1 MTTRMATKGVLLAGA
16 VLLGTPSAN
25 AAEFGAFYAFG
36 DSLTDCCAFGR
47 TTDGNSP
54 NWADRLPSLIGA
66 TYTASPG
73 TNFAVGGAQ
82 SGYTNVVP
90 ATDRAAG
97 GGTGFLAQVGRF
109 EAQGVAVTARDV
121 AGVWI
126 GTNDIWSSTFSAGS
140 LPGWAQ
146 APLGARPGVTAL
158 TDHVVGNVRAGIQGL
173 VDEGFRNIVLISP
186 YDLAQSTVID
196 PAARDL
202 ATSYSLAIRDAYAG
216 LKTSGVN
223 TYVLD
228 TVDLL
233 QRVQANPGA
242 YGFDRVTG
250 AESCQSGDCVFSDG
264 IHLTGAFHQVI
275 ADALAGIIG
284 PAGTPPGTETVAETT
299 PATGAVPDAQTPP
312 LAGSAPASGTA
323 PATGGTSG
331 GGTTP
336 AVEPVP
342 ATQTPPTP
350 ETIPVLVTIPADAP
364 ILVGGTAD
372 LGPPSPAAVP
382 EPVSS
387 ALVFVGLAG
396 LGLARRTR
404 RMPA

>member
-47 TTDGNSP
+47 TTEGNAP

-66 TYTASPG
+66 TYTASPR

-90 ATDRAAG
+90 DNDRAAG

-146 APLGARPGVTAL
+146 APLGARPGVAAL

-186 YDLAQSTVID
+186 YDMAQSTAID
-196 PAARDL
+196 PTARDL
-202 ATSYSLAIRDAYAG
+202 ATGYSLAIRDAYAG
-216 LKTSGVN
+216 LETPSVN

-250 AESCQSGDCVFSDG
+250 AESCQSSDCVFSDG
-264 IHLTGAFHQVI
+264 IHLTGAFHQVV

-284 PAGTPPGTETVAETT
+284 PAATPPVVETA
-299 PATGAVPDAQTPP
+299 PAPGAAPDAQTPP
-312 LAGSAPASGTA
+312 VVGTAPASGTGT
-323 PATGGTSG
+323 ATEAGPGGSV
-331 GGTTP
+331 TP
-336 AVEPVP
+336 VVEPGP

-350 ETIPVLVTIPADAP
+350 ETTPVLVTVPADTP
-364 ILVGGTAD
+364 ILVGETTD
-372 LGPPSPAAVP
+372 LGRPSPAAVP

-387 ALVFVGLAG
+387 ALVFMGLVG
-396 LGLARRTR
+396 LGLARRAR
-404 RMPA
+404 RLPA

>member
-47 TTDGNSP
+47 TTEGNAP

-66 TYTASPG
+66 TYTASPR

-82 SGYTNVVP
+82 SGYTNVAP
-90 ATDRAAG
+90 ANDQAVG
-97 GGTGFLAQVGRF
+97 GGSGFLAQVGRF

-146 APLGARPGVTAL
+146 APLGARPGVAAL

-216 LKTSGVN
+216 LQTSGVN

-250 AESCQSGDCVFSDG
+250 AESCQSSDCVFSDG
-264 IHLTGAFHQVI
+264 IHLTGAFHQVV

-284 PAGTPPGTETVAETT
+284 PAGTPPVAETA
-299 PATGAVPDAQTPP
+299 PVAGVVPDAQTPP
-312 LAGSAPASGTA
+312 VVGPVPAAPASGTGA
-323 PATGGTSG
+323 ATEGASG
-331 GGTTP
+331 GSTTP
-336 AVEPVP
+336 VAEPSP
-342 ATQTPPTP
+342 APQTPPTA
-350 ETIPVLVTIPADAP
+350 ETTPVLVTVPADTP
-364 ILVGGTAD
+364 ILVGGTTD
-372 LGPPSPAAVP
+372 LGGPSPAAVP